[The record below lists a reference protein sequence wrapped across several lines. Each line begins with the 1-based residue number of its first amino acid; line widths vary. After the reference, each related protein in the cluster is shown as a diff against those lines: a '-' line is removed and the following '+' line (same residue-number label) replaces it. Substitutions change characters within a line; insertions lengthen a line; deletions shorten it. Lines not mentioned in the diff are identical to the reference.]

1 MERDWAH
8 LGRELAAARGR
19 RTQEEVARELGV
31 GRTTIQKIEA
41 GTTYTKPQ
49 PTHYAYAQL
58 AGWTR
63 ASVDTVLGGGQPH
76 LESAGTSDAA
86 EESESEL
93 STPDASGLSLR
104 VIQAL
109 KEGPL
114 LDSKVIK
121 VPTAAGEVQA
131 TIVVRGQSDMSPE
144 DLLAALREWQARE
157 QPLHGEADG
166 PSDS

>member
-1 MERDWAH
+1 MERDWAR

-31 GRTTIQKIEA
+31 GRTTIQKIEG
-41 GTTYTKPQ
+41 GTEYTKPQ
-49 PTHYAYAQL
+49 PTHYAYAQTV
-58 AGWTR
+58 GWTR
-63 ASVDTVLGGGQPH
+63 ASVDGVLSGGRPE
-76 LESAGTSDAA
+76 LEATGSAAA
-86 EESESEL
+86 EEPESEL
-93 STPDASGLSLR
+93 GTPDASGLSVR

-109 KEGPL
+109 KDGPL

-144 DLLAALREWQARE
+144 ELIAALREWQARE
-157 QPLHGEADG
+157 QSLHGEIDG
-166 PSDS
+166 PSES